1 MRRHLTEE
9 EKVAKKLANIVSD
22 VRLDLDD
29 VGIYL
34 ARLAPNVVYRRLSE
48 IADSAEAEK
57 EREYDRIHISPL
69 F

>member
-9 EKVAKKLANIVSD
+9 EKAAKKLANIVSD

-29 VGIYL
+29 VGVYL
-34 ARLAPNVVYRRLSE
+34 ATLAPNVVYRRLVE
-48 IADSAEAEK
+48 IAESAEEEK
-57 EREYDRIHISPL
+57 VRQYDRINISPL